1 MLRDAAGEHHLR
13 GGLGSRIGGSG
24 LAAAGRW
31 GGFGWVGVLF
41 VKISNWKKKLGWLG
55 WLGWLGELS

>member
-13 GGLGSRIGGSG
+13 GGLGSGSGGSG

-31 GGFGWVGVLF
+31 GGLGWVGVLF

-55 WLGWLGELS
+55 